1 MSRQAEVR
9 HVLYDT
15 SLRNMELIMQA
26 TAFPRHTVRI
36 GLSALSSAF
45 LVSTLSL
52 AQATKPVIT
61 LEPQPSGTT
70 AMATHVAGE
79 ATFENAPA
87 NFRSFRSVRAGEMGD
102 AEPLTLRFS
111 ATTKLTKIES
121 TKDFR
126 VEQGSSCVEGNVYD
140 AGESCNLLVRFTPQ
154 GPGSRLGKLT
164 ITHTASAMPM
174 AFGLNGYGYEPV
186 ISFTPSQITTV
197 NGTYPLSKGLL
208 SGAQNLTVDGGDTLY
223 VADTGNNL
231 IRSMDSSGNFVTISG
246 GGLSAPLGV
255 TVDPFGEVF
264 FTEPAQNALFE
275 IYAYGPQF
283 QLSGTTASTCTTA
296 APCNMSGQKVYTP
309 GEMATDGYGRIFF
322 VDGYYGA
329 GEFVAQSQTAS
340 YAHIDDPFTYQATTP
355 GVITVDTSDNLYS
368 FWYNGGTCSL
378 AMQSFYNASNN
389 YSIYQKIA
397 GGKTC
402 GFAGDGGLAG
412 NAEIS
417 SNVGQM
423 ALDAAG
429 NLYFTDTGN
438 NRVRRIDYATGIIN
452 TIAGTGTAGYG
463 GDSGGATSATLSS
476 PTGVA
481 VDSQGQVY
489 IISNTTAA
497 PAQVIRKLGITGFL
511 NFGSQIKATAG
522 TAKVVT
528 ISNTGNSTMTLSSSL
543 ITGANATDFTI
554 DPVTTSCPLTAGST
568 LSSGQSCKVGFIF
581 KPAAIGSRSASF
593 ILHGNTVTGTNT
605 VALVG
610 AGVLPTPTL
619 TITAPATGSS
629 FTAGTSIPFTT
640 TVTYTSTPT
649 PTGTVKFTLDGTVI
663 NSGVTLSSGT
673 ASLNAVV
680 SAVGTHTLSVS
691 YSGDANYAVAGP
703 VTRTFTITAAAV
715 KTATAVKLSATTPTA
730 ACKAV
735 PFAATVTGSGTV
747 KPTGSVT
754 LKEGTT
760 VLGTATLSNGA
771 ATLQLASMTA
781 GTHSVTAAYSGDSAH
796 AASTSAAFKE
806 TVTSAGACMTVHPMP
821 VMPVLPRT
829 RSSVQVAETE

>member
-1 MSRQAEVR
+1 MHAI
-9 HVLYDT
+9 
-15 SLRNMELIMQA
+15 SL
-26 TAFPRHTVRI
+26 PRCALRI
-36 GLSALSSAF
+36 GLSALSLAF
-45 LVSTLSL
+45 LVSTISP

-61 LEPQPSGTT
+61 LDPQPGGSA
-70 AMATHVAGE
+70 AMAARVSGE
-79 ATFENAPA
+79 PTYENAPA
-87 NFRSFRSVRAGEMGD
+87 NFHSFRSVRADELGD

-126 VEQGSSCVEGNVYD
+126 VEQGSSCVEGNIYD
-140 AGESCNLLVRFTPQ
+140 AGESCNLLMRFTPQ
-154 GPGSRLGKLT
+154 GAGSRLGKLT
-164 ITHTASAMPM
+164 ITHTASVMPM

-186 ISFTPSQITTV
+186 ISFTPAQITTV
-197 NGTYPLSKGLL
+197 TGTYPSNKGLL

-231 IRSMDSSGNFVTISG
+231 IRSMDSSGAFTTISS

-255 TVDPFGEVF
+255 IVDTFGEVY
-264 FTEPAQNALFE
+264 FTEPAQNALYE

-283 QLSGTTASTCTTA
+283 QLSGTTASACTTA
-296 APCNMSGQKVYTP
+296 APCSIGGQKVYTP

-322 VDGYYGA
+322 VDGYSGA
-329 GEFVAQSQTAS
+329 SEFVAQSTSGS
-340 YAHIDDPFTYQATTP
+340 YAHLNNPFTYQASTP
-355 GVITVDTSDNLYS
+355 GVITVDTSDNIYS
-368 FWYNGGTCSL
+368 FWYNGGTCSI
-378 AMQSFYNASNN
+378 AMQSFYNASNQN
-389 YSIYQKIA
+389 SIYQKIG

-417 SNVGQM
+417 KNVGQM

-463 GDSGGATSATLSS
+463 GDSGAATSASLSS

-497 PAQVIRKLGITGFL
+497 PAQVIRKLGTIGYL

-528 ISNTGNSTMTLSSSL
+528 VSNTGNSTMTLSGSL

-568 LSSGQSCKVGFIF
+568 LASGQSCKVGFIF
-581 KPAAIGSRSASF
+581 KPAATGTRSASF
-593 ILHGNTVTGTNT
+593 ILHGNTVTGSNS
-605 VALVG
+605 VSLVG
-610 AGVLPTPTL
+610 SGVLPTPTL
-619 TITAPATGSS
+619 TITAPASGSS
-629 FTAGTSIPFTT
+629 FAAGTSITFTT
-640 TVTYTSTPT
+640 TVTYTSSPT

-673 ASLNAVV
+673 ASLSAVV
-680 SAVGTHTLSVS
+680 SAVGSHTLSVS
-691 YSGDANYAVAGP
+691 YSGDANYGVAGP
-703 VTRTFTITAAAV
+703 VTRSFTVTAAAV
-715 KTATAVKLSATTPTA
+715 KTASTVKLSATTPTA

-735 PFAATVTGSGTV
+735 SFAAAVTSSSAA
-747 KPTGSVT
+747 KPTGTVT

-771 ATLQLASMTA
+771 ATLKLASMTA
-781 GTHSVTAAYSGDSAH
+781 GTHSVTAAYSGDSIH
-796 AASTSAAFKE
+796 TASTSAAFKE
-806 TVTSAGACMTVHPMP
+806 TVTSTGACMTVHPMP
-821 VMPVLPRT
+821 VMPVQPRT
-829 RSSVQVAETE
+829 GFEEKMAETK